1 MENIMVVSCMQGEV
15 KNLSESKDEAF
26 ANKISG
32 DGVLITPS
40 SNLIVAPFD
49 GQVVIVFET
58 KHAIILRSD
67 DGLAMVIHIGVETE
81 KLSGI
86 GFDVKVVD
94 GQDIKK
100 GDLLMRIDT
109 SYLASIDYNI
119 DTHIL
124 FPSLGIRNLE
134 NIHYG
139 SINFLDSL
147 CEIK

>member
-1 MENIMVVSCMQGEV
+1 MVVSCMQGEV
-15 KNLSESKDEAF
+15 KKLSESKDEAF
-26 ANKISG
+26 ANKMSG

-58 KHAIILRSD
+58 KHAIILRSNE
-67 DGLAMVIHIGVETE
+67 GLAMVIHIGVETE

-100 GDLLMRIDT
+100 GDLLMKIET
-109 SYLASIDYNI
+109 SYLESIDYDI

-124 FPSLGIRNLE
+124 FPSLGIRELE
-134 NIHYG
+134 HIHYG
-139 SINFLDSL
+139 QIKFLDML